1 MTVESGTQ
9 SSGLAILFQ
18 IVGAVLVIGVAVV
31 GAALLFHVV
40 AAAMGQI
47 LPLLVIGAVVYVLLR
62 LIMEAGSD

>member
-1 MTVESGTQ
+1 MSVESETQ
-9 SSGLAILFQ
+9 TSGLAILFQ

-31 GAALLFHVV
+31 GAVMLFHI
-40 AAAMGQI
+40 AAAAVGQI

>member
-1 MTVESGTQ
+1 MTVESRTQ

-18 IVGAVLVIGVAVV
+18 IVGAVLVISVAVV
-31 GAALLFHVV
+31 GTALLLHVV
-40 AAAMGQI
+40 AATMGQI